1 MKHLEKY
8 LVEVKELKELQV
20 KKEEELKELFDKM
33 GKIKEKYT
41 GTYTKVEIVKLLKQ
55 DKDFMVIDDAIY
67 NTEKELQDIGDKI
80 ARAARDLDYYRIE
93 IMIEDLNVVDKDEM
107 NW

>member
-1 MKHLEKY
+1 MKYLEKY
-8 LVEVKELKELQV
+8 LLEVKKLKELQV

-33 GKIKEKYT
+33 DKIKEKYK

-67 NTEKELQDIGDKI
+67 NTEKELQDLGNKI
-80 ARAARDLDYYRIE
+80 VRATEDLDYYRIE
-93 IMIEDLNVVDKDEM
+93 IMIEDLNVIDKDAM
-107 NW
+107 DW

>member
-8 LVEVKELKELQV
+8 LVEVKKLKELQL

-41 GTYTKVEIVKLLKQ
+41 GAYTKVEIIKLLKQ

-67 NTEKELQDIGDKI
+67 NTEKELQDIGNKI
-80 ARAARDLDYYRIE
+80 VKAAEDLDYYRIE

-107 NW
+107 DW